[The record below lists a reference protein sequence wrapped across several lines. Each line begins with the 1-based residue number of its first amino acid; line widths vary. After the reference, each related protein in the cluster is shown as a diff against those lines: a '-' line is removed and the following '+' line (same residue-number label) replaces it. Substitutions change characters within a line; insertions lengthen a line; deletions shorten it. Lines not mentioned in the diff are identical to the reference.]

1 LNTLLSRVVAAAADM
16 AVVVQAVSAREQGFL
31 LLLELITPSQSA
43 AAVLELLQ

>member
-1 LNTLLSRVVAAAADM
+1 LNTLSLAAEAVVVDM